1 MYGRMDGCM
10 DEWLG
15 GWVCECTMCMPVCM
29 YDATNVWMCSRARV
43 CVCVCVSVCVRV
55 RVRVCNPVAITRLR
69 IKIMSFF
76 KQGVQSTVETAP
88 NEAIHF
94 CWKQSL
100 IKSVY
105 LLFPC

>member
-1 MYGRMDGCM
+1 MDAWMNGLVDGYVNVLCVCLYACMMLRMYGC
-10 DEWLG
+10 
-15 GWVCECTMCMPVCM
+15 
-29 YDATNVWMCSRARV
+29 ARARG

-55 RVRVCNPVAITRLR
+55 RVPVRVCNPVAITRLR